1 MNEKNL
7 YLLSGIPACGKSRWA
22 GIKEYIEKVP
32 VVSRD
37 RIRRDTLIAHN
48 VDSLVNHY
56 FDYENEVF
64 DNYVAKIQEIINK
77 GETDVIADAT
87 QINQGSRAKLLNRLD
102 LKGYKV
108 IIVYFNTPLEVC
120 LERNSHREGFDFV
133 PIYAIENMFKKHA
146 PITKEEINKGY
157 RMVEVNG

>member
-7 YLLSGIPACGKSRWA
+7 YVLSGIPACGKSRWA
-22 GIKEYIEKVP
+22 GIKEYIERVP
-32 VVSRD
+32 IVSRD
-37 RIRRDTLIAHN
+37 KIRKETLIANN
-48 VDSLVNHY
+48 VDNFANHY

-64 DNYVAKIQEIINK
+64 ANYVAQIQSIIDK
-77 GETDVIADAT
+77 GEIDVVADAT

-120 LERNSHREGFDFV
+120 LERNSHREGFAFV
-133 PIYAIENMFKKHA
+133 PVYAIENMFKKHE
-146 PITKEEINKGY
+146 PITQEEINKGY